1 MGSVNEGLSGN
12 TPWTYSKIILLVI
25 LNLTLFDNFK
35 NIGASCGAWNSTTL
49 NLLLTVSHHRH
60 FWWWRCRVFLSSWL
74 EERGLKC
81 IRWSAKSEGA
91 LLLQSTDYG
100 HRMRAFLISPIFRP
114 IGQIG
119 HLKSCDFTTNF
130 YPMKTKGTGNYRV
143 PARKTCTIYR
153 KGL

>member
-25 LNLTLFDNFK
+25 LNLTSFDDFK

-91 LLLQSTDYG
+91 LLLQSRDYG
-100 HRMRAFLISPIFRP
+100 HWMRAFLDIPNILADWAHRSYLWNISAGIFA
-114 IGQIG
+114 QILWQCIPSLRFC
-119 HLKSCDFTTNF
+119 H
-130 YPMKTKGTGNYRV
+130 Y
-143 PARKTCTIYR
+143 
-153 KGL
+153 